1 MQGPKPLVL
10 CGPSGA
16 GKSTLQKR
24 LMAELK
30 ESFGFSVSHTTRQP
44 REGELAGVAYHFV
57 TQEQMQQAIGKG
69 EFIEH
74 ATFAGNTYGTS
85 IEAVRN
91 VTEKGLICI
100 LDIDVQ
106 GVKSIKQTGIQCNYI
121 FVMPPTVEV
130 LEQRLKGRGSET
142 PESLKKRLD
151 RASEDMEY
159 GKGEGNFDILI
170 VNDDLD
176 TAYAGFLA
184 FLKER
189 YPTLK

>member
-1 MQGPKPLVL
+1 MSIPWDQEKANLIKFHL
-10 CGPSGA
+10 SFIPSQSSLSA
-16 GKSTLQKR
+16 PFDVT
-24 LMAELK
+24 
-30 ESFGFSVSHTTRQP
+30 SFP
-44 REGELAGVAYHFV
+44 
-57 TQEQMQQAIGKG
+57 
-69 EFIEH
+69 
-74 ATFAGNTYGTS
+74 
-85 IEAVRN
+85 
-91 VTEKGLICI
+91 
-100 LDIDVQ
+100 
-106 GVKSIKQTGIQCNYI
+106 
-121 FVMPPTVEV
+121 
-130 LEQRLKGRGSET
+130 GRGSET